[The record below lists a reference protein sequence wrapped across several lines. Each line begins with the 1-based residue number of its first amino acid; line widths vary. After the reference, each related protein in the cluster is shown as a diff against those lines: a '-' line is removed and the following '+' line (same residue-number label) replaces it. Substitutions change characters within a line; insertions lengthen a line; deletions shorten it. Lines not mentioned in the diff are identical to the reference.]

1 MRRFVE
7 SEPEILRY
15 ILATIPSLPD
25 ARDILQNTAVALWK
39 KMGDYDPEVPFTPWA
54 CRFASLEIRA
64 FLRKEKRHRR
74 WLDEDVANQLQLH
87 QLQQQAAKQP
97 GDMLNRLRD
106 CLRRLP
112 DLQRR
117 ILTQYYFEEEGVEGI
132 AATTNRSVEAI
143 YKVLQRSR
151 VALHHCLQLRMKE
164 GLK

>member
-39 KMGDYDPEVPFTPWA
+39 KMGDYDLELPFTPWA

-87 QLQQQAAKQP
+87 QLQMQSERQP
-97 GDMLNRLRD
+97 GDLLNRLRD

-112 DLQRR
+112 DLQRQ
-117 ILTQYYFEEEGVEGI
+117 ILTQYYFEDEEVDHI
-132 AATTNRSVEAI
+132 AASTNRSVEAI
-143 YKVLQRSR
+143 YKVLQRGR
-151 VALHHCLQLRMKE
+151 VALHNCVQLRMKE
-164 GLK
+164 GLR